1 MKKSFNFKQ
10 NTSILLLIG
19 LFFNPSAGNT
29 QGIYQ
34 ASSTVRDLN
43 TKSPELTNIISQ
55 LENNAL
61 FILLGMVVLMGII
74 WICMIGK
81 ACAELRQKPKSI
93 HVSTLPL
100 LLFVAGL
107 STLSSSCSVTQ
118 RAMADEM
125 HAAQAAENPACV
137 CPMRHIPINNHGLGQ
152 SKNYYPYDSY
162 SNWHTSPTCK
172 YCGKR
177 TF

>member
-10 NTSILLLIG
+10 NTSILLLTG
-19 LFFNPSAGNT
+19 LFFNPLAGNT
-29 QGIYQ
+29 QGIYA

-43 TKSPELTNIISQ
+43 TKSPELINIISQ

-61 FILLGMVVLMGII
+61 FILLGMVVLMGIL

-81 ACAELRQKPKSI
+81 ACIELRQKPKSI
-93 HVSTLPL
+93 RVSTLPL

-107 STLSSSCSVTQ
+107 STLVSSCSITQ

-125 HAAQAAENPACV
+125 RATQAAENPACV
-137 CPMRHIPINNHGLGQ
+137 CPMRHIPNYHGLGQ
-152 SKNYYPYDSY
+152 SKSYYPYDSY
-162 SNWHTSPTCK
+162 SNWHTSSICK
-172 YCGKR
+172 HCGKR
-177 TF
+177 IF

>member
-10 NTSILLLIG
+10 STSILLLIG
-19 LFFNPSAGNT
+19 LFFNPLTGIT

-34 ASSTVRDLN
+34 ASSTVRDLD
-43 TKSPELTNIISQ
+43 TKSPELTNIINQ

-61 FILLGMVVLMGII
+61 IILLGMVVLMGII

-81 ACAELRQKPKSI
+81 ACTELRQKPKSI
-93 HVSTLPL
+93 RVSVLPL

-107 STLSSSCSVTQ
+107 SVLGSSCSATQ

-125 HAAQAAENPACV
+125 REEQSAKNPACV
-137 CPMRHIPINNHGLGQ
+137 CPTRHIPNYHGFGQ
-152 SKNYYPYDSY
+152 GKNYYPYDSY
-162 SNWHTSPTCK
+162 SNWHTSSICK
-172 YCGKR
+172 HCGKR
-177 TF
+177 IF